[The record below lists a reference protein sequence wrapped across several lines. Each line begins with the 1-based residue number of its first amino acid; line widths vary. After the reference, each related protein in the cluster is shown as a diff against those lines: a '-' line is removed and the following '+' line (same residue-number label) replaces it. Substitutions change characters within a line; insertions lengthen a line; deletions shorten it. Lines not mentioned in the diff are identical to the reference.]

1 MNEIAQP
8 LARFVTESS
17 KISGSS
23 ANSDLF
29 KPNKDLVLSVFRIDD
44 LEYSEIRDIGI
55 DVVKRHRT
63 ARRLHGW
70 GKFPASA
77 VDEIGLKLVDDDN
90 PPRHSY
96 IEGWPPE
103 AARRKFL
110 QKELA
115 LRSKTI
121 KFDAPVEVKS

>member
-17 KISGSS
+17 KISRSS
-23 ANSDLF
+23 VNSDLF
-29 KPNKDLVLSVFRIDD
+29 KPNRDLVLSVFRIND
-44 LEYSEIRDIGI
+44 LKHSEVKDLGI
-55 DVVKRHRT
+55 DVVRKHRT

-70 GKFPASA
+70 GEFPAAA
-77 VDEIGLKLVDDDN
+77 VDEIGLKLVDDNN

-121 KFDAPVEVKS
+121 KFDVPIEVKS

>member
-17 KISGSS
+17 KITGSS
-23 ANSDLF
+23 VNSDLF
-29 KPNKDLVLSVFRIDD
+29 KPNRGLVLSVFRIDN
-44 LEYSEIRDIGI
+44 LEYSEIKNIGI

-70 GKFPASA
+70 GEFPTSA
-77 VDEIGLKLVDDDN
+77 VDELGLRLVDDDN

-103 AARRKFL
+103 AAQRKFL

-115 LRSKTI
+115 IRSKTI